1 MLAQDKRIMIAALL
15 VCVLGAV
22 EATAAGTRE
31 EKNRPV
37 TKVINL
43 LKDMQD
49 QMEKEGRE
57 DEEVY
62 EKVACWC
69 EMNDKEKSLT
79 IVEAE
84 ARITDLTST
93 IEEKTASSARL
104 NTEIKN
110 LEAEIAKN
118 QGALDKATAIRE
130 KQLEEFNAEEKDLL
144 QSVGALKSAIT
155 VLSKHHSPGDEALLE
170 ISAMIDIQFK
180 KHKAMLEEI
189 ITPAQRK
196 AVSLFVQAPGDYF
209 DAEPTFKQSYAPQS
223 GQIFGI
229 LKQMKETFETNLSN
243 SQKEEM
249 QAQQAYEDL
258 KAAKEKEMQNQA
270 AYEDLK

>member
-93 IEEKTASSARL
+93 IEELTATSARL

-118 QGALDKATAIRE
+118 QGALDKATAMRQKE
-130 KQLEEFNAEEKDLL
+130 LAEFNEEEKDML
-144 QSVGALKSAIT
+144 QSIGALKSAIV
-155 VLSKHHSPGDEALLE
+155 VLSKHH
-170 ISAMIDIQFK
+170 
-180 KHKAMLEEI
+180 
-189 ITPAQRK
+189 
-196 AVSLFVQAPGDYF
+196 
-209 DAEPTFKQSYAPQS
+209 
-223 GQIFGI
+223 
-229 LKQMKETFETNLSN
+229 
-243 SQKEEM
+243 
-249 QAQQAYEDL
+249 
-258 KAAKEKEMQNQA
+258 
-270 AYEDLK
+270 